1 MNDLDLVRKP
11 DPMIIESL
19 FRITDR
25 DRTPWDAET
34 LLIMAIA
41 RESMAHKATDKDCEQ
56 PYSEFATEEELQDL
70 NESVVGSFFS
80 RFKSK

>member
-1 MNDLDLVRKP
+1 
-11 DPMIIESL
+11 MIIESL
-19 FRITDR
+19 YRITDR

-41 RESMAHKATDKDCEQ
+41 RESMSHRATKKDCEQ
-56 PYSEFATEEELQDL
+56 PYSEVETDEELQDQ